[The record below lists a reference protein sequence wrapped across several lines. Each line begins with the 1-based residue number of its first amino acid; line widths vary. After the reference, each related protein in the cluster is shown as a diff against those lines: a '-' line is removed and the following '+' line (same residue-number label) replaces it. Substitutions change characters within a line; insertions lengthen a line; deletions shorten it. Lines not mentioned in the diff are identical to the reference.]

1 MAAPI
6 GAPLIPS
13 MRHKPASVEMP
24 RFYGDNPESWVFQAE
39 RYFDSYNI
47 SEDHKL
53 SLASFYLDGEAREWY
68 RWLFRNK
75 QLSNWANFSL
85 EVTSRFHKC
94 TLFPAEGR
102 LSKLRQ
108 TFTVS
113 DFQAQFESI
122 ANETT
127 DVPDSWL
134 VPLFTSGLR
143 ADIQTTVLVHKR
155 KTLDEAFELANTH
168 EQRLLLER
176 SGSFKPSFTNSPPLL
191 PNPIPYPHNVNRNRL
206 PIKRL
211 SPMEIQQR
219 REKGLCFRCDE
230 KYSAGHK
237 FKAPPQLLLLECEP
251 EVQDLLT
258 DSSLTDEMLAEE
270 LQRLEMMHSSSISYH
285 AMAGG
290 DAASALCFTGYVQ
303 GSSVQV
309 MFDNGSTHN
318 FIQTRVANFLHLAV
332 EPISPFSVMVGSGQ
346 RLPCTGIVRQ
356 VPLMI

>member
-1 MAAPI
+1 M
-6 GAPLIPS
+6 
-13 MRHKPASVEMP
+13 K
-24 RFYGDNPESWVFQAE
+24 
-39 RYFDSYNI
+39 
-47 SEDHKL
+47 
-53 SLASFYLDGEAREWY
+53 
-68 RWLFRNK
+68 
-75 QLSNWANFSL
+75 
-85 EVTSRFHKC
+85 VTSRFHKR
-94 TLFPAEGR
+94 TLLPAEGR

-108 TFTVS
+108 TSIVS
-113 DFQAQFESI
+113 DFQTQFESI

-143 ADIQTTVLVHKR
+143 ADIQTVVLVHKP
-155 KTLDEAFELANTH
+155 KTLDEAFELAHTH

-176 SGSFKPSFTNSPPLL
+176 NGSFKPAFTNSPPLL
-191 PNPIPYPHNVNRNRL
+191 PNPSPYPHNVNCNRL

-230 KYSAGHK
+230 KYSTSHK
-237 FKAPPQLLLLECEP
+237 CKAPPQLLLLECEP

-258 DSSLTDEMLAEE
+258 NSSLTDEMLAEE
-270 LQRLEMMHSSSISYH
+270 LQQLEVMHSSSISYH

-290 DAASALCFTGYVQ
+290 DAASALRFTGYVQ

-309 MFDNGSTHN
+309 MLDNGSTHN

-332 EPISPFSVMVGSGQ
+332 EPISQFSVMVGSGQ
-346 RLPCTGIVRQ
+346 RLPCTGTVRQ
-356 VPLMI
+356 VLLMIQGCLLTMDFFFLPMHGSDIALGVSWLATLGRVVTDYG